1 MRLHSSCWSRVD
13 SEGELIHRRRRNRNR
28 NRNRRLSAVIHPE
41 RGIIDIID
49 ILSASGSLDHPHLA
63 IVQAVDRDRLPI
75 FDITCSPLPTQILQT

>member
-13 SEGELIHRRRRNRNR
+13 SEGELIHRRRRNR